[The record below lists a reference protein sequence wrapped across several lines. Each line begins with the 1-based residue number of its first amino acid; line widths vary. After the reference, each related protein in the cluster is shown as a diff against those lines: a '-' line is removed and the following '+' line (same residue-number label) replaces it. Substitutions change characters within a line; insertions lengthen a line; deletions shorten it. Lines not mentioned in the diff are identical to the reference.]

1 MRARGFS
8 PSNNLLKMRSLKIN
22 RLNVVAERLR
32 LLIWHGLCLLN
43 RSCTPCGRH
52 RVLRTASQALIAA
65 PTPLKYR
72 ANATIDY
79 RGHADQTGQRYLD
92 RQTRLP
98 HRSRSGRRSGRGVR
112 TLDGTWC
119 DQAPMR
125 SLLARPACHPGCR
138 STGQRKDTTVG
149 HDKGQAVQAA
159 ARASSQSQTRVY
171 SSWNV
176 A

>member
-52 RVLRTASQALIAA
+52 RGLRTASQALIAA
-65 PTPLKYR
+65 HTPFKYR

-79 RGHADQTGQRYLD
+79 RRHAEICHPL
-92 RQTRLP
+92 
-98 HRSRSGRRSGRGVR
+98 
-112 TLDGTWC
+112 
-119 DQAPMR
+119 
-125 SLLARPACHPGCR
+125 SLLASGSPNRVGFLSPMALFNDRAVGLAWVRRTTSRYPVRLHVR
-138 STGQRKDTTVG
+138 SVLRISGL
-149 HDKGQAVQAA
+149 A
-159 ARASSQSQTRVY
+159 
-171 SSWNV
+171 
-176 A
+176 